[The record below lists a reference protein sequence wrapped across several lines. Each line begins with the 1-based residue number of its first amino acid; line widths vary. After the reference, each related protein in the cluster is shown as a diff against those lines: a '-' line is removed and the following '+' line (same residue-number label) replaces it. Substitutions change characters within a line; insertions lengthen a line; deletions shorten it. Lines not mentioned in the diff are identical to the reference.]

1 MDIELYYGKSGKND
15 YNTII
20 DMFPKNSINSV
31 RTSSLPL
38 LAFWKETNSRLKELL
53 NSLQIENKEKFSLCF
68 EYPTS
73 SGGKGKASMTDL
85 MIFSNSK
92 KLAIEAKFTEIGE
105 QYELIRNWIV
115 KGNKENRKE
124 VLTKWIDIVK
134 PFSQTELNIERM
146 ESIPYQFLHRTAS
159 ACDKFT
165 YAFVIYQIFFDSE
178 TEKFLQR
185 FKEKLK
191 QAKEII
197 NPNQKLKFYVW
208 PIEVEQI
215 IEESEKE
222 NAFEKMKTE
231 NIYEFIKVNN
241 PEQI

>member
-1 MDIELYYGKSGKND
+1 
-15 YNTII
+15 
-20 DMFPKNSINSV
+20 
-31 RTSSLPL
+31 
-38 LAFWKETNSRLKELL
+38 
-53 NSLQIENKEKFSLCF
+53 F

-73 SGGKGKASMTDL
+73 SGGNGKASMTDL

-208 PIEVEQI
+208 PIEVKQI

>member
-73 SGGKGKASMTDL
+73 SGGNGKASMTDL

-208 PIEVEQI
+208 PIEVKQI